1 MKWETQAQSFAYRGD
16 HVLLFSPDFIE
27 VRDVQNGRL
36 LQVMEAVD
44 MRLLYFNPSAGNN
57 DPMILAMKG
66 KKADKDDFSIKIVEL
81 AATVA
86 LSPGP
91 QSPVRDAEAAHTP
104 IPMLWE
110 GWDMS

>member
-1 MKWETQAQSFAYRGD
+1 VKWETQAQSFAYREH

-27 VRDVQNGRL
+27 VRDVRNGRL

-44 MRLLYFNPSAGNN
+44 MRLLYFNPSVGNN

-66 KKADKDDFSIKIVEL
+66 KKTDKDDFGIKIVEL

-91 QSPVRDAEAAHTP
+91 QSPATDAEAAHTATP
-104 IPMLWE
+104 VLWE
-110 GWDMS
+110 GWDM